1 MNKIII
7 LFCICLLLSGCM
19 NKRGEN
25 MKLTSKE
32 FENNR
37 DIPSK
42 FTCKGDDINPELII
56 EDIPDN
62 AESLALSLKD
72 PDAPIGTW
80 VHWLVYNIPVDK
92 TTIEED
98 SISGEQ
104 VMNDF
109 GREDYGGPCPPSG
122 VHRYYFT
129 VYALDIDKLDINS
142 KQEFDEKIQSH
153 TIEKAELIGKYSKN

>member
-7 LFCICLLLSGCM
+7 LFCICLLLNGCM

-37 DIPSK
+37 DISSK
-42 FTCKGDDINPELII
+42 FTCKGEDINPELTI

-62 AESLALSLKD
+62 AESLALSVKD
-72 PDAPIGTW
+72 PDAPMGTW

-98 SISGEQ
+98 SIPGEQ
-104 VMNDF
+104 VINDF

-129 VYALDIDKLDINS
+129 VYALDTDKLDINS
-142 KQEFDEKIQSH
+142 KQEFDERIKSH
-153 TIEKAELIGKYSKN
+153 TIEKAELIGKYSKD

>member
-19 NKRGEN
+19 TKRGEN
-25 MKLTSKE
+25 MKLKSKE
-32 FENNR
+32 FENNG

-129 VYALDIDKLDINS
+129 VYALDIDNLDINS